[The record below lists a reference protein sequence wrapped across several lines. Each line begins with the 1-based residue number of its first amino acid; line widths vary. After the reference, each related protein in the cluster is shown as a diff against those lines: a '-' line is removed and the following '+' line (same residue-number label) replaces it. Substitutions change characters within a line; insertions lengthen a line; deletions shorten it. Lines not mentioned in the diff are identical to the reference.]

1 MSIAIIIIVIIVIV
15 ITITIVINILISQG
29 GSKRII
35 KNISD
40 PEGVKSGKYK
50 QISNN
55 DFFGTNTNSWNI
67 SIKFNLDKF
76 NNTTQSIQSILG
88 NLDSNGWGLW
98 ITPQR
103 KLQWRV
109 NRTITD
115 LNNLGELKDNTIYQ
129 IDIKYNNGNYIFN
142 LKPLESNKIA
152 ENFQVIE
159 PASFVLSGESINTNI
174 GFITIGGI
182 IEGTLNNK
190 FLGSINEVETIELES
205 TQSQVTTISPIIN
218 TLAPT
223 TTTTLA
229 PTTTSIPTYIPP
241 PYILEDPEGI
251 KNGKYNE
258 ISIKTFGFNNNI
270 KSWTLTIFFTPITA
284 NKYQGIIG
292 NMYNISLP
300 SNQDGWGLW
309 ISPEQNIHLRIQ
321 SWANDLPI
329 LDKLKN
335 NTIYKLIVNF
345 NSNINNNNIGTYN
358 ISLTNTSNN
367 TITTTLIEN
376 KPKIIYNK
384 GRICI
389 GGNWPE
395 NPNIEKF
402 DGVISYINFSRV
414 ENIPTITST
423 TRAPTTRAPIT
434 NTGPQI
440 DSKTWIINCNER
452 IGTIDFVFGNKKALN
467 LKINNTSAIMN
478 SWNGENW
485 NSDVVINNFPPETR
499 SFSFIVIFDI
509 RKGFT
514 IIYKN
519 INIAS
524 YPNMFYIENAK
535 NLIFEVDADSDIILE
550 NNTVRIFSECN
561 FEGYSLDVKSGSYG
575 DAWLAEKRFNDNIKS
590 IRIPEGMRVKAY
602 SDAMW
607 GSLQNEFGTYTNN
620 VLCGLH
626 SISGIIVSKI

>member
-1 MSIAIIIIVIIVIV
+1 MSIAIILIIVIII
-15 ITITIVINILISQG
+15 IITIVVNILISQG

-40 PEGVKSGKYK
+40 PEGVKNGKYK

-76 NNTTQSIQSILG
+76 NNTTQSILG

-109 NRTITD
+109 GRTITD

-129 IDIKYNNGNYIFN
+129 IDIKYNNGNYTFN
-142 LKPLESNKIA
+142 LKPLEANKIA

-159 PASFVLSGESINTNI
+159 PASLVLSGAPINTNI

-182 IEGTLNNK
+182 MEGTLNNK
-190 FLGSINEVETIELES
+190 FLGSINEVNTIELES

-218 TLAPT
+218 
-223 TTTTLA
+223 TLA

-309 ISPEQNIHLRIQ
+309 ISPEQNIHFRIQ
-321 SWANDLPI
+321 SWANDLSI

-367 TITTTLIEN
+367 TITTTLIED

-384 GRICI
+384 GRISI
-389 GGNWPE
+389 GGNWPQ
-395 NPNIEKF
+395 NPNVEKF

-414 ENIPTITST
+414 ENIAPTITST
-423 TRAPTTRAPIT
+423 IIAPTTRAPIT

-467 LKINNTSAIMN
+467 LKINNTRAIMN

-514 IIYKN
+514 IIYKD

-535 NLIFEVDADSDIILE
+535 NLIFEVDTDSDIILE

-575 DAWLAEKRFNDNIKS
+575 DAWLAERRYNDNIKS

-607 GSLQNEFGTYTNN
+607 GGFQSEFGTYTNN